1 MKQVIGGMDMGTVVI
16 GVLLFGIVGLI
27 LHNMIK
33 AKRQGK
39 SVQCGCDCSHCS
51 GHCH

>member
-1 MKQVIGGMDMGTVVI
+1 MGTIAV
-16 GVLLFGIVGLI
+16 GLVLLGVVGLI
-27 LHNMIK
+27 IRNMIK

-39 SVQCGCDCSHCS
+39 SVQCGCDCAHCS

>member
-1 MKQVIGGMDMGTVVI
+1 MGTIAV
-16 GVLLFGIVGLI
+16 GLVLLGFVGLI
-27 LHNMIK
+27 ICNMIK

-39 SVQCGCDCSHCS
+39 SVQCGCDCAHCS